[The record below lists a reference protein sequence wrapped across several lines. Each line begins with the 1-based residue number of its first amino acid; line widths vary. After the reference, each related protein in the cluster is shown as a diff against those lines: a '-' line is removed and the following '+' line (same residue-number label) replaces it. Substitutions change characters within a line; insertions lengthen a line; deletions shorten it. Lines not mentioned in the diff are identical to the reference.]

1 MACLAK
7 VPPEILEKYYGCGS
21 VLPLGLD
28 GLTVLDLGSGAGQ
41 DCYVAAQ
48 LVGAAGMVVG
58 IDMTEEQLLVAPAST

>member
-1 MACLAK
+1 MDAGRCSRSAWM
-7 VPPEILEKYYGCGS
+7 GS
-21 VLPLGLD
+21 QCSI
-28 GLTVLDLGSGAGQ
+28 LGSGAGQ